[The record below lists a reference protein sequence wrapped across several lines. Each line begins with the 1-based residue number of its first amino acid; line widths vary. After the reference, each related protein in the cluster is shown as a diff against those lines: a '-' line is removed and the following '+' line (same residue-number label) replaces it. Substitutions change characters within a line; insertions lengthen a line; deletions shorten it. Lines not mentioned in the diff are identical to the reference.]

1 MKRREF
7 VTGIGA
13 AALAASALRPQ
24 APRRRPRREEWPTG
38 AADAAGHASIT
49 FDFPGLAIGTAD
61 YAEGP
66 TGCTVFVFPGRG
78 IVAMDV
84 RGGAAGTIGDYAAC
98 DAICLAG
105 GSALGLEAATGVS
118 AEFFARRGQLG
129 PGLPLVMGAVIYDF
143 GSRNN
148 AVYPDKACGRAALRA
163 AAFGGFSLGRCGAG
177 SHATVGKAWGP
188 KYKGEYAGQGGAVTA
203 IGPTRIGVF
212 TVVNALGAIV
222 DRTGKVVRGNRGDDG
237 RRASIAEGIA
247 AKATDAEPPQGNTTL
262 TVVVTN
268 QRFDAV
274 TLRQI
279 GRQVHAAMA
288 RAIQP
293 FHGRADGDVLYA
305 VSTMQVENPRISD
318 FTTSAVAGELA
329 WDAVLSCFEPD

>member
-1 MKRREF
+1 MPRSARP
-7 VTGIGA
+7 GA
-13 AALAASALRPQ
+13 PNTRASTPA
-24 APRRRPRREEWPTG
+24 
-38 AADAAGHASIT
+38 
-49 FDFPGLAIGTAD
+49 
-61 YAEGP
+61 
-66 TGCTVFVFPGRG
+66 
-78 IVAMDV
+78 
-84 RGGAAGTIGDYAAC
+84 
-98 DAICLAG
+98 
-105 GSALGLEAATGVS
+105 
-118 AEFFARRGQLG
+118 
-129 PGLPLVMGAVIYDF
+129 
-143 GSRNN
+143 
-148 AVYPDKACGRAALRA
+148 K
-163 AAFGGFSLGRCGAG
+163 
-177 SHATVGKAWGP
+177 
-188 KYKGEYAGQGGAVTA
+188 GGAVTA

-305 VSTMQVENPRISD
+305 VSTMQVENPRVSD
-318 FTTSAVAGELA
+318 FTTAAVAGELA

>member
-1 MKRREF
+1 MQRRAF
-7 VTGIGA
+7 VAGMGAGTLA
-13 AALAASALRPQ
+13 AALLPRPAAAQVSPRGTADLVPQTRP
-24 APRRRPRREEWPTG
+24 
-38 AADAAGHASIT
+38 GHANIT

-105 GSALGLEAATGVS
+105 GSSLGLEAATGVA
-118 AEFFARRGQLG
+118 AEIFARRGQLG
-129 PGLPLVMGAVIYDF
+129 AALPLVMGAVLYDF

-148 AVYPDKACGRAALRA
+148 AVYPDKTLGRAALRA
-163 AAFGGFSLGRCGAG
+163 AVSGSFALGRCGAG

-188 KYKGEYAGQGGAVTA
+188 KYKGEFAGQGGAVKA
-203 IGPTRIGVF
+203 IGATRVGVF

-222 DRTGKVVRGNRGDDG
+222 DRTGKVVRGNRDDDG
-237 RRASIAEGIA
+237 RRASIADGIA
-247 AKATDAEPPQGNTTL
+247 SKAADAQPPQGNTTL
-262 TVVVTN
+262 TVMVTN

-318 FTTSAVAGELA
+318 FTIAAVAGELA

>member
-13 AALAASALRPQ
+13 AALAASALRPRAAAAQ
-24 APRRRPRREEWPTG
+24 AARNAGELVPQMRP
-38 AADAAGHASIT
+38 GHGRIT

-66 TGCTVFVFPGRG
+66 TGCTVFAFPGRG

-129 PGLPLVMGAVIYDF
+129 AGLPLVMGAVIYDF

-163 AAFGGFSLGRCGAG
+163 ATFGSFSLGRCGAG
-177 SHATVGKAWGP
+177 SHATVGKAWSP
-188 KYKGEYAGQGGAVTA
+188 KYKGEFAGQGGAVTA
-203 IGPTRIGVF
+203 IGPTRVGVF

-222 DRTGKVVRGNRGDDG
+222 DRTGKVVRGNRDDNG
-237 RRASIAEGIA
+237 HRASIAEGIA
-247 AKATDAEPPQGNTTL
+247 SKATDAEPPQGNTTL

-268 QRFDAV
+268 QRFDPTA
-274 TLRQI
+274 LRQI

-293 FHGRADGDVLYA
+293 FHGRADGDVLYT

-318 FTTSAVAGELA
+318 FTIAAVAGELA
-329 WDAVLSCFEPD
+329 WDAVLSCFEPN